1 MALRTGQFQIGDLVF
16 GRNTLFPINEL
27 NMNGYDV
34 TSGDYQIASAD
45 ELRMTRDFFA
55 PTAISFTLAVLD
67 NFILP
72 NMGGFGTAVPVPD
85 GRFALDNLVR
95 EWRADEV
102 RKVWGATKPIKS
114 RQDNGKTT
122 LIYGRPRKLAVG
134 KASRKSEFAVVVA
147 EFQRS
152 DTLAYSNEEYF
163 VNVLPGAGS
172 TAVSRFDGQAP
183 SWLRFLITGPANDPL
198 ITFGSQFQVQ
208 LDYNIP
214 AGKVV
219 EVNSYPWT
227 RRVIL
232 APDNLNLSPLM
243 IPPSPYLSEMKF
255 LANTVRNVSWS
266 AGGTTG
272 ASNLSVLWREAYL
285 YW

>member
-1 MALRTGQFQIGDLVF
+1 MPMRTGQFQIGDLVF
-16 GRNTLFPINEL
+16 GRNTLYPINEL

-34 TSGDYQIASAD
+34 TAGDYQVASAD
-45 ELRMTRDFFA
+45 EIRMTRDFFA
-55 PTAISFTLAVLD
+55 PTSISFTLAVLD

-72 NMGGFGTAVPVPD
+72 VFGNYPGVVAVED
-85 GRFALDNLVR
+85 GKLALDNFIR

-102 RKVWGATKPIKS
+102 RKVWGATKPLKS
-114 RQDNGKTT
+114 RSDNGKTT

-147 EFQRS
+147 EYQRV
-152 DTLAYSNEEYF
+152 DTLAYSDDEYF
-163 VNVLPGAGS
+163 VSIAPGGGGTNIA
-172 TAVSRFDGQAP
+172 RLDGQAP
-183 SWLRFLITGPANDPL
+183 AWLRFLITGPANDPL
-198 ITFGSQFQVQ
+198 ISFGSQFQVQ
-208 LDYNIP
+208 IDYNIP

-219 EVNSYPWT
+219 EVNAYPWT

-255 LANTVRNVSWS
+255 LAGTDHTVSWT
-266 AGGTTG
+266 AGSTTG

>member
-1 MALRTGQFQIGDLVF
+1 MALRVGQFQIGDVVF

-34 TSGDYQIASAD
+34 TAGDYQVASAD
-45 ELRMTRDFFA
+45 EIRMTRDFIS
-55 PTAISFTLAVLD
+55 PTSISFTLAVLD
-67 NFILP
+67 NYILP
-72 NMGGFGTAVPVPD
+72 NMGGYGTATAVED
-85 GRFALDNLVR
+85 GKFALDNFVR

-102 RKVWGATKPIKS
+102 RGVWGATKPLKN

-147 EFQRS
+147 EYQRL

-163 VNVLPGAGS
+163 VNMAPGAGPLS
-172 TAVSRFDGQAP
+172 VARLDGQAP
-183 SWLRFLITGPANDPL
+183 SWLRFLIAGPANDPL
-198 ITFGSQFQVQ
+198 ITFGTQFQIQ
-208 LDYNIP
+208 LDYNLP
-214 AGKVV
+214 ADKVI
-219 EVNSYPWT
+219 EINSYPWT
-227 RRVIL
+227 RRVIR
-232 APDNLNLSPLM
+232 APENLNLSPLM
-243 IPPSPYLSEMKF
+243 IPPSPYLSDMKF
-255 LANTVRNVSWS
+255 PANSTRNVSWS

-272 ASNLSVLWREAYL
+272 ASNLSMLWREAYL